1 MWFAENLRL
10 ETSDAHVG
18 VERKLAKPRESSTQM
33 AAQNP
38 LLVVYETPLKAG
50 GRASTGF
57 NQKEGYA
64 KGGRQR
70 IV

>member
-1 MWFAENLRL
+1 MH
-10 ETSDAHVG
+10 TS
-18 VERKLAKPRESSTQM
+18 ESRELAKPRESSTQM

-38 LLVVYETPLKAG
+38 LLVVYETPSKAG

-57 NQKEGYA
+57 NQKERYA

>member
-1 MWFAENLRL
+1 
-10 ETSDAHVG
+10 
-18 VERKLAKPRESSTQM
+18 M